1 MLLHHKISL
10 RTIAF
15 CLPYKTCFEN
25 FSTLIEHG
33 KRIAIIGPNGSGK
46 STLLQIIQG
55 LVEPTQGRVIIPDD
69 VVFGY
74 VPQIIQEHESLSGG
88 QRLNKALTQALSKD
102 PNVLCLDEPTN
113 HLDLANRRSFMR
125 MLKAYKGT
133 MIVVT
138 HDVEL
143 LRTRIDEIWAIE
155 QGKIKIFSGNYHAY
169 LEEQKIALET
179 QQEQL
184 AALQKEQKKARGAL
198 QKEQQRAA
206 SSKRANQNEN
216 DKNLLGAMRECGD
229 KTAGKNRGK
238 INELSQQ
245 LASDLQA
252 LQIAEVI
259 TPKFNL
265 KQADLAKNKAIVAI
279 SDGSCGYA
287 EPILGQINLQVSP
300 TTRIGILGDNGSGKS
315 TLVKAILGD
324 SAVARAGEWYC
335 PKRQEIGYLDQHYQT
350 LDPDASVLEIIEMAA
365 PSWTLPEIR
374 KHLNNFLF
382 RKNEEVKAKVKT
394 LSGGEK
400 ARLSLAQIAAQDP
413 KLVIL
418 DEMTNNVDLAT
429 REHIIQVL
437 SAYPGAVVVISHDQ
451 DFLRRINVTSFYQ
464 IKENRLLPVVT

>member
-10 RTIAF
+10 RTVG
-15 CLPYKTCFEN
+15 LSLSHKTCFLN
-25 FSTLIEHG
+25 FSVLIPHG

-55 LVEPTQGRVIIPDD
+55 LVEPSQGRVIIPDD
-69 VVFGY
+69 VVIGY
-74 VPQIIQEHESLSGG
+74 VPQIVQEHETLSGG

-113 HLDLANRRSFMR
+113 HLDHDNRRSFMR

-133 MIVVT
+133 LILVT

-143 LRTRIDEIWAIE
+143 LRTRLDEIWIIE
-155 QGKIKIFSGNYHAY
+155 HGKIKIFSGDYHAY
-169 LEEQKIALET
+169 LEEKKIAEEA

-184 AALQKEQKKARGAL
+184 AALQKDKKKARAAL

-206 SSKRANQNEN
+206 RSKQANQHEN
-216 DKNLLGAMRECGD
+216 DKNLLGTMRESGD

-238 INELSQQ
+238 INELSQKID
-245 LASDLQA
+245 ADLQA

-259 TPKFNL
+259 NPRFKL
-265 KQADLAKNKAIVAI
+265 KPADLAKTKSLVAI

-287 EPILGQINLQVSP
+287 EPILSKINLQISP
-300 TTRIGILGDNGSGKS
+300 TTRIGILGGNGSGKS
-315 TLVKAILGD
+315 TLVKAIFGD
-324 SAVARAGEWYC
+324 ENIVKTGEWHC
-335 PKRQEIGYLDQHYQT
+335 LKKHEIGYLDQHYQT
-350 LDPDASVLEIIEMAA
+350 LDPESTAFEIVEQEAFA
-365 PSWTLPEIR
+365 LDLNGIR

-400 ARLSLAQIAAQDP
+400 ARLSLAQIAARNP

-437 SAYPGAVVVISHDQ
+437 AAYPGAVLVISHDQ
-451 DFLRRINVTSFYQ
+451 DFLKRINVTSFYE
-464 IKENRLLPVVT
+464 IKEGNLCPVTS